1 MTPSNAPSVIE
12 IVFNLCSLFRCGLA
26 GSPAALRAAMQKRLG
41 SGAQSDL
48 RLSFWV
54 RICQSAAL
62 LDSSPSPY
70 PTLLMEEWLCW
81 PDQQKAGHLL
91 AAWVTAPLQLQNQK
105 LRKDMLDRLQ
115 NGIELSPAQRFQL
128 SGLQALGFG
137 EPGLALPERL
147 KLEPQGGPPA
157 GLWKIDQGR
166 LIIPSPPDWRLVWD
180 LEKYLEPEDPGIYP
194 LDARAL
200 QQAAQRGA
208 LDGTP
213 NLAET
218 LARGLGQEPPVEV
231 LRLIQQAPTIRVL
244 PGVVLEFSHPKV
256 LLKLRQGAAMRRD
269 LAHLLSSRHVLLDD
283 VHAERILRRL
293 VDQGLLSTRDL
304 PTGGQFP
311 AAPKQS
317 RAGVS
322 PSDQAYLLRLA
333 WFARGMGWPADLP
346 PGLLE
351 RLTQGAPQT
360 LVRAA
365 VRQAEAALLKCRPP
379 APPEAKPAPRPAEA
393 LIQRIQKA
401 IDLEESIQVLYQGSA
416 AHSPEPRCLTPLLIE
431 TRGTRVYLIAYCHT
445 RRANRTF
452 RLDRLQWPDDD

>member
-1 MTPSNAPSVIE
+1 MTRLNHSSVIE
-12 IVFNLCSLFRCGLA
+12 IVFNLCSLYRRGQA
-26 GSPAALRAAMQKRLG
+26 GSPAALRAAMQKRLLPG
-41 SGAQSDL
+41 VGSDL

-62 LDSSPSPY
+62 LDCSPVPY

-81 PDQQKAGHLL
+81 PDQQKVGHLL
-91 AAWVTAPLQLQNQK
+91 SAWVMAPVQLQTQK

-128 SGLQALGFG
+128 PGLQALGFG
-137 EPGLALPERL
+137 AAEGPPEPRLAT
-147 KLEPQGGPPA
+147 EPQEGPPT
-157 GLWKIDQGR
+157 GLWKMDRDR
-166 LIIPSPPDWRLVWD
+166 LIIPWPPDWRLLWD
-180 LEKYLEPEDPGIYP
+180 MEKYLEPMEPGIYS

-208 LDGTP
+208 LDGAP

-218 LARGLGQEPPVEV
+218 LARGLGHEPPRQV
-231 LRLIQQAPTIRVL
+231 LQRIQQAPTIRVL
-244 PGVVLEFSHPKV
+244 PGLVLEFSHPDI

-269 LAHLLSSRHVLLDD
+269 LAHLLSSRHVLLDE

-293 VDQGLLSTRDL
+293 ADKGLLSAQDL
-304 PTGGQFP
+304 PPGGQFP
-311 AAPKQS
+311 DFPKQS
-317 RAGVS
+317 RGGV
-322 PSDQAYLLRLA
+322 PSSDRAYLLRLA

-351 RLTQGAPQT
+351 RLTQGTPQT

-365 VRQAEAALLKCRPP
+365 IRQAEAALLKRKPP
-379 APPEAKPAPRPAEA
+379 APPEAKPVPRPAEA

-401 IDLEESIQVLYQGSA
+401 IDLEESIQVLYQGGG
-416 AHSPEPRCLTPLLIE
+416 AHRPELRRLTPLLIE
-431 TRGTRVYLIAYCHT
+431 PRGTRVYLIAYCHT

-452 RLDRLQWPDDD
+452 RLDRLQWPDES